1 MLNKEQIKT
10 FMPHREPMLLLDQ
23 VQLDAE
29 GQSSG
34 AYTVRG
40 DEHFLQGHFPDH
52 PVVPGV
58 ILCEI
63 IAQTAGVLV
72 AEELKK
78 GLLSLFT
85 GMEQVRFRRM
95 VRPGDTIHTTCSM
108 IRASGSLIKIRGE
121 ARVEGQVC
129 AEGVF
134 LLMLREKDA

>member
-34 AYTVRG
+34 SYHVEG
-40 DEHFLQGHFPDH
+40 DEYFLQGHFPGH

-95 VRPGDTIHTTCSM
+95 VRPGDTIHTSCSM
-108 IRASGSLIKIRGE
+108 IRASGALIKIRGE
-121 ARVEGQVC
+121 ARVDGQVC

>member
-29 GQSSG
+29 GHSSG
-34 AYTVRG
+34 SYHVEG

-121 ARVEGQVC
+121 ARVDGQVC

>member
-23 VQLDAE
+23 VRLDAG

-34 AYTVRG
+34 SYHVEG
-40 DEHFLQGHFPDH
+40 DEYFLQGHFPDH

>member
-23 VQLDAE
+23 VQLDAK

-34 AYTVRG
+34 AYHVEG
-40 DEHFLQGHFPDH
+40 DEYFLQGHFPGH

-72 AEELKK
+72 EEELKK

>member
-23 VQLDAE
+23 VRLDAK

-34 AYTVRG
+34 SYHVEG
-40 DEHFLQGHFPDH
+40 DEYFLQGHFPGH

-72 AEELKK
+72 EEELKK

-121 ARVEGQVC
+121 ARVEGQLC

>member
-23 VQLDAE
+23 VRLDAG

-34 AYTVRG
+34 SYHVEG
-40 DEHFLQGHFPDH
+40 DEYFLQGHFPDH

-121 ARVEGQVC
+121 ARVEGQLC